1 MIRRRQINARRRAP
15 RLRSLLTGAGERLRD
30 VAMAIEERV
39 GWPIADRAR
48 AIFEVVRWPFE
59 RATWVTERWLVWPL
73 GERAAGRGPSR
84 SSLAVGAG
92 LLAACAVAAVAIVAG
107 GSGGG
112 ASTVAQAPSGA
123 PAGKPAAS
131 ASEPAAPVLHGAAPD
146 FTPEGGDAVTKV
158 ANRDTVI
165 ASKPDKPA
173 PAPSSSS
180 PSSSPS
186 SSAIATPSD
195 ATQKAANPGPA
206 AIDVARRFSGAF
218 VLYETGDNGTEV
230 RAAFDATAS
239 PRLTQA
245 LLRRPPRLPAN
256 VKVPKAKV
264 LNVVPGPRHGD
275 TFTLSASLLR
285 VGVTS
290 ELRIDVQRDDES
302 GEWQVTDVLG

>member
-1 MIRRRQINARRRAP
+1 
-15 RLRSLLTGAGERLRD
+15 
-30 VAMAIEERV
+30 MAIEERI
-39 GWPIADRAR
+39 GWPLADRVR
-48 AIFEVVRWPFE
+48 AGFEVARWPFE
-59 RATWVTERWLVWPL
+59 RATWTTERRIVWPL
-73 GERAAGRGPSR
+73 GERAARHGLSG

-92 LLAACAVAAVAIVAG
+92 LLATCAVAAVAIVVG
-107 GSGGG
+107 GRSDGET
-112 ASTVAQAPSGA
+112 STVAEAPASAPTGKTAPSA
-123 PAGKPAAS
+123 P
-131 ASEPAAPVLHGAAPD
+131 EPAAPVLQGAAPD
-146 FTPEGGDAVTKV
+146 FTPEGGDDAAKV

-165 ASKPDKPA
+165 ASKPDA
-173 PAPSSSS
+173 GASSSSSS
-180 PSSSPS
+180 PSSS
-186 SSAIATPSD
+186 AVATPS
-195 ATQKAANPGPA
+195 AASQKAADPGPA

-218 VLYETGDNGTEV
+218 VLYETGDDGARV
-230 RAAFDATAS
+230 RATFDATAS

>member
-1 MIRRRQINARRRAP
+1 MIRRRKINARRRAP
-15 RLRSLLTGAGERLRD
+15 RLRSLLTRAGERLRD

-39 GWPIADRAR
+39 GWPLADRVR
-48 AIFEVVRWPFE
+48 AVFEVVRWPFE
-59 RATWVTERWLVWPL
+59 RATWTTERRVVWPL

-92 LLAACAVAAVAIVAG
+92 LLATCAVAAVAIVV

-112 ASTVAQAPSGA
+112 GESTVAQAPRSA
-123 PAGKPAAS
+123 TAQTPASS
-131 ASEPAAPVLHGAAPD
+131 ATQPAAPVLHGAAPD
-146 FTPEGGDAVTKV
+146 FTPEGGDGAAKV

-165 ASKPDKPA
+165 ASKPDTGTPA
-173 PAPSSSS
+173 SNSSSS
-180 PSSSPS
+180 PSSPS
-186 SSAIATPSD
+186 SPAVATPSD
-195 ATQKAANPGPA
+195 ATQKAADPGPA

-218 VLYETGDNGTEV
+218 VLYETGDDGAKV

-275 TFTLSASLLR
+275 TYTLSASLLR

>member
-1 MIRRRQINARRRAP
+1 MIRRRKINARRRAP
-15 RLRSLLTGAGERLRD
+15 RLSSLLTRAGERLRD

-39 GWPIADRAR
+39 GWPLADRAR
-48 AIFEVVRWPFE
+48 AVFEVSRWPFE
-59 RATWVTERWLVWPL
+59 RATWATERRVVWPL
-73 GERAAGRGPSR
+73 GERAAGRGPSG

-92 LLAACAVAAVAIVAG
+92 LLATCAVAAVAIVAG
-107 GSGGG
+107 GGGGG
-112 ASTVAQAPSGA
+112 ATTVAQAPTNA
-123 PAGKPAAS
+123 PAEQSAPGAAK
-131 ASEPAAPVLHGAAPD
+131 PAAPVLHGAAPD
-146 FTPEGGDAVTKV
+146 FTPEGGDAAAKV

-165 ASKPDKPA
+165 ASKPDA
-173 PAPSSSS
+173 GTSASSSSS
-180 PSSSPS
+180 PSST
-186 SSAIATPSD
+186 SSAAVATPSS
-195 ATQKAANPGPA
+195 AEQSAADPGPA

-218 VLYETGDNGTEV
+218 VLYETGDDGAKV

-290 ELRIDVQRDDES
+290 ELRIDVQRDEES